1 MARYEAAKYKFM
13 EYAQMNNFELAVT
26 AVQVYAE
33 LHPRPSHVNQKQA
46 AFMLDKSVTTVKKM
60 INSGVL
66 KLNKCGMIPIHDID
80 RALVA

>member
-1 MARYEAAKYKFM
+1 
-13 EYAQMNNFELAVT
+13 MNNFELALT

-46 AFMLDKSVTTVKKM
+46 ALMLDKSVTTVKKM
-60 INSGVL
+60 INAGAL